1 MDDDPDLEPVRR
13 FELKLLEGEMKV
25 FVSNVYAALAGIRA
39 DNAELKTYLKS
50 ELAKQDKERAKQ
62 DKERAKL
69 DEERAR
75 KDEERAR
82 QQNAREWRL
91 FGALVGVIGLAVI
104 ILGLLIRLS

>member
-13 FELKLLEGEMKV
+13 FEFKLLEGEMKV

-50 ELAKQDKERAKQ
+50 ELAKQ

-104 ILGLLIRLS
+104 ILGLLIRLP

>member
-1 MDDDPDLEPVRR
+1 MDDGTDLEPVRR
-13 FELKLLEGEMKV
+13 FEFKLLEGEMKV

-50 ELAKQDKERAKQ
+50 ELAKQDKERA
-62 DKERAKL
+62 
-69 DEERAR
+69 R
-75 KDEERAR
+75 KDEERAK

-104 ILGLLIRLS
+104 ILGLLIRLP

>member
-1 MDDDPDLEPVRR
+1 MDDDPDLEPIRR
-13 FELKLLEGEMKV
+13 FELKLLDGEMKV

-50 ELAKQDKERAKQ
+50 ELAKQDKERA
-62 DKERAKL
+62 
-69 DEERAR
+69 R
-75 KDEERAR
+75 KDEERAK

-104 ILGLLIRLS
+104 ILGLLIRLP